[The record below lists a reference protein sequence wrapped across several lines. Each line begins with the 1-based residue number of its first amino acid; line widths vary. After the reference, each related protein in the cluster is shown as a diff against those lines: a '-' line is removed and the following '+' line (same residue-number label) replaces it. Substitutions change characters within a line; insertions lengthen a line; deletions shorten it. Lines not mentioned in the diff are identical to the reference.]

1 LTLRTGSRPRLWIVA
16 GPNGCGKSTLYGNC
30 EISQLDGSVWIINP
44 DILTATLRE
53 REGLQGGE
61 ANLQAVKRIEQW
73 LRKSIEV
80 YQTIGVETVL
90 STGKYRKLVRL
101 AKRKGFEIRLIYAIV
116 DSVEL
121 QLERIKLRVAKGGH
135 DVPADKVA
143 ARRARSLEQLKWFF
157 WEADAVW
164 IYDNS
169 SAEPQLLVKRDKARG
184 FISARTPVELRQ
196 AIGF

>member
-1 LTLRTGSRPRLWIVA
+1 MWIVA
-16 GPNGCGKSTLYGNC
+16 GPNGCGKSTLYGNS

-53 REGLQGGE
+53 REALHGGD
-61 ANLQAVKRIEQW
+61 ANLQAVKRIEEW

-121 QLERIKLRVAKGGH
+121 QLERIRLRVAKGGH

-143 ARRARSLEQLKWFF
+143 ARRARSLEQLNWFF
-157 WEADAVW
+157 WEADAAW

-169 SAEPQLLVKRDKARG
+169 SAEPQLLVKRDKGRG
-184 FISARTPVELRQ
+184 FISVRTPLELRQ
-196 AIGF
+196 AIGL